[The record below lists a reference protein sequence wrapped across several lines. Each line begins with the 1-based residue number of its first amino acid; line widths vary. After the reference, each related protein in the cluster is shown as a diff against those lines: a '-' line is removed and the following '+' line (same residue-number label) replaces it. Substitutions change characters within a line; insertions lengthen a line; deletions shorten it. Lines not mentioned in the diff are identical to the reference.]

1 LENLGRHFV
10 PSVIGTDL
18 DRAISQIG
26 AAGLPWDVHATA
38 LPPTSTANLY
48 SAYCVT
54 SQTPSSGTAIAL
66 RRGSHQIRM
75 VELEAK
81 PC

>member
-54 SQTPSSGTAIAL
+54 SQTPSSGTAITT
-66 RRGSHQIRM
+66 RRGNHQIRL
-75 VELEAK
+75 VELQAR